1 MIDRPER
8 YTFRPIKD
16 RLNRLTGLPHRFGL
30 RTRVLHGRVPH
41 SAVQLEQRAGLSHLH
56 MRRHGA
62 IKLTDGDGR
71 LSLNGWSQR
80 PLGVSLGES
89 ACWSAGS
96 AIAALLSHSSA
107 R

>member
-8 YTFRPIKD
+8 YTFRPIED

-30 RTRVLHGRVPH
+30 RARALRGGVPR

-56 MRRHGA
+56 MLRHGA

-71 LSLNGWSQR
+71 AHRLSGPVAER
-80 PLGVSLGES
+80 VVSAS
-89 ACWSAGS
+89 AWCQFV
-96 AIAALLSHSSA
+96 
-107 R
+107 